1 MNVHDLRTTP
11 PAAHP
16 AKPAER
22 VPPPAEPRLEAP
34 DAPVNLSSFATSA
47 PSDGVD
53 PRRLEL
59 LRPVL
64 SVLSSLDRLALTEAP
79 RDADRLLFR
88 SSESPLVALS
98 VAQLNQISERGLDG
112 VRADTIPR
120 QPLLTHDQRV
130 LETKFVDLLAYNP
143 VEAVSRYRA
152 MVGRRQV
159 FEVDLAKHLVE
170 DWGAGKSPANDTE
183 RFARSMGNVAL
194 HGTAQVVTALA
205 FLQRLDELAL
215 MTVGSPE
222 KQVLVTLGPV
232 AAGKSQLI
240 NLLKAS
246 DRLNF
251 GAILDAAG
259 EGHAFD
265 AHWVFTECQKRDLPL
280 MVACCVNEPQVGG
293 LIDRAL
299 NIGRLPDAMTFC
311 ASYEQMPIAATHF
324 FGRGDVR
331 AALREGRLDAMG
343 IHPGQFDKRSLTEPG
358 KFMPFPDLRVLN
370 KDSDGA
376 LVVPTGPSPR
386 AVMEDKIDRLAQ
398 ANLPEYLLQAALIG
412 TVLWRDAAIDWVP
425 PDLSQLAGWRT

>member
-1 MNVHDLRTTP
+1 MIVDTSHITMKGFWDI
-11 PAAHP
+11 
-16 AKPAER
+16 AE
-22 VPPPAEPRLEAP
+22 AGL
-34 DAPVNLSSFATSA
+34 
-47 PSDGVD
+47 
-53 PRRLEL
+53 
-59 LRPVL
+59 
-64 SVLSSLDRLALTEAP
+64 
-79 RDADRLLFR
+79 
-88 SSESPLVALS
+88 PLVATHSNAYAVCPVTRNLTDD
-98 VAQLNQISERGLDG
+98 QL
-112 VRADTIPR
+112 
-120 QPLLTHDQRV
+120 RV
-130 LETKFVDLLAYNP
+130 IAETGG
-143 VEAVSRYRA
+143 
-152 MVGRRQV
+152 M
-159 FEVDLAKHLVE
+159 
-170 DWGAGKSPANDTE
+170 AG
-183 RFARSMGNVAL
+183 
-194 HGTAQVVTALA
+194 
-205 FLQRLDELAL
+205 
-215 MTVGSPE
+215 
-222 KQVLVTLGPV
+222 
-232 AAGKSQLI
+232 
-240 NLLKAS
+240 
-246 DRLNF
+246 LNF